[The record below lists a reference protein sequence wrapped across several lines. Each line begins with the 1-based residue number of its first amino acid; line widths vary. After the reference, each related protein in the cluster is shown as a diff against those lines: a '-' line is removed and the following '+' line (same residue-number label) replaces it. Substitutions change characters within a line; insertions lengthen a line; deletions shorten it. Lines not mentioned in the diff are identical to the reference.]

1 MVSRSP
7 SQQFHRME
15 AIYQGY
21 YSAVNQ
27 RKMICIGRNYHAH
40 IAELNN
46 TTPGSPLWFD
56 KPMSTLLLP
65 EETLNL
71 QRDIHPDIHHEVE
84 VGIVIGMQGRNIKSE
99 NAFKHVAGYFVGLDF
114 TNRILQGVNKK
125 SGADWVLAKGTN
137 QFAAVSEYVH
147 KSAVVDPSNIDVK
160 LTINGET
167 RQSSNT
173 KMMIF
178 DMPTMIADISKYQEL
193 REGDIIFTGTPEGV
207 GAVKDGDNLVCTI
220 RNGGD
225 EIDLA
230 TLNIKVAYQ

>member
-1 MVSRSP
+1 MKRIFPIVLLVAVAMVMPAMASP
-7 SQQFHRME
+7 ATAHTP
-15 AIYQGY
+15 
-21 YSAVNQ
+21 VN
-27 RKMICIGRNYHAH
+27 
-40 IAELNN
+40 LLDSD
-46 TTPGSPLWFD
+46 TTPSAGPLLVDGTVSFAIRASFTKSGQKKAFRAALKKGEELVVEYLIVD
-56 KPMSTLLLP
+56 KKP
-65 EETLNL
+65 
-71 QRDIHPDIHHEVE
+71 
-84 VGIVIGMQGRNIKSE
+84 E

-178 DMPTMIADISKYQEL
+178 DMQTMIADISKYQEL